1 MAPPPAPT
9 SRSYRGFAVGLLLVL
24 HSVCAVGLVTWN
36 FLDPRLEPIQLWQ
49 VVLDPNAA
57 PLPPGAM
64 WLFQASVWLSLAT
77 GLGLVTAVFWG
88 PLACRS
94 IKYAA
99 ALIVCCAVWLSVQ
112 HHWQQVSWWG
122 HRQRIQPAV
131 SFLEQIAADLTQDW
145 PNGDG
150 QHPRFGPFMAYPIG
164 RPSTL
169 ILLKPAATSEH
180 RMWLAAIDRDP
191 RDGTLRFELSDGFQ
205 TLWLEH
211 PNSLEPLP
219 GSFTNGIGAQYDVET
234 WIKVNPAWRLSRY
247 R

>member
-1 MAPPPAPT
+1 MDPPPVPT
-9 SRSYRGFAVGLLLVL
+9 SRSYRGFAVGLLLGL
-24 HSVCAVGLVTWN
+24 HTACAVALVTWN
-36 FLDPRLEPIQLWQ
+36 YLDPRLEPIQLWQ
-49 VVLDPNAA
+49 VVLERAA
-57 PLPPGAM
+57 TSLPASEM
-64 WLFQASVWLSLAT
+64 WLLQACVWLSLVT
-77 GLGLVTAVFWG
+77 GIGLVTAMFWG

-99 ALIVCCAVWLSVQ
+99 ALIVCCAAWLSLQ

-122 HRQRIQPAV
+122 HRHRMQPTV

-145 PNGDG
+145 PSNDG

-169 ILLKPAATSEH
+169 ILLKPAATDEQG
-180 RMWLAAIDRDP
+180 MWLAAIDRDP
-191 RDGTLRFELSDGFQ
+191 RDGTLRFELSDGYQ

-211 PNSLEPLP
+211 PSGTDSHPE
-219 GSFTNGIGAQYDVET
+219 SFTNGIGARYDLET

-247 R
+247 H